1 MAKLNEYTDRD
12 LLNELTLRGYNTTL
26 IFNLGSVEAILSEVN
41 ENLDEDD
48 QIAMD
53 DDDMEYILDR
63 SMNGRHYTRQI
74 VENIREQILDF

>member
-26 IFNLGSVEAILSEVN
+26 VFDLGSVEAILSEVN
-41 ENLDEDD
+41 ANLDVEER
-48 QIAMD
+48 IVMD
-53 DDDMEYILDR
+53 YDDMEYILER
-63 SMNGRHYTRQI
+63 SMNGQHYTRQI

>member
-26 IFNLGSVEAILSEVN
+26 VFELGSVEAILSEVN
-41 ENLDEDD
+41 ANLDVEER
-48 QIAMD
+48 IVMD
-53 DDDMEYILDR
+53 YDDMEYILDR

-74 VENIREQILDF
+74 IENIREQILDL

>member
-26 IFNLGSVEAILSEVN
+26 VFNLGSVEAILSEVN
-41 ENLDEDD
+41 ANLDVEER
-48 QIAMD
+48 IVMD
-53 DDDMEYILDR
+53 YDDMEYILDR

-74 VENIREQILDF
+74 IENIREQILDL

>member
-26 IFNLGSVEAILSEVN
+26 IFNLSSVEAILFEVN
-41 ENLDEDD
+41 ENLDVEER
-48 QIAMD
+48 IVMD
-53 DDDMEYILDR
+53 DDDMEYILER
-63 SMNGRHYTRQI
+63 SMNGQHYTRQI